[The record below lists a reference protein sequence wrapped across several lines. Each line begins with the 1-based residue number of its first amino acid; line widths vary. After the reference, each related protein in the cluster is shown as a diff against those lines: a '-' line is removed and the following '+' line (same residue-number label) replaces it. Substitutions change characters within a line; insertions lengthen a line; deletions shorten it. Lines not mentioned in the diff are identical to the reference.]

1 MNKKSISINIKI
13 KQGNQVSLQANYKA
27 IDLVEF
33 AESLK
38 GISA

>member
-1 MNKKSISINIKI
+1 MLETETKV
-13 KQGNQVSLQANYKA
+13 GLQANYKA

-38 GISA
+38 GISAYYNFN